1 MTSRDVWTDE
11 EKAILETLDA
21 PWKVQQYLDNTPY
34 NTDYQTRSPRRVMRD
49 RCAHCAEGAIF
60 AAAALRYH
68 GQKALIMDQRAV
80 DDDDHVIAVY
90 RFHGRVGAVAKSNF
104 SLLSFREPVYLTY
117 RELALSYF
125 EPYYNML
132 AERTLRSYSRPLD
145 LSRHD
150 SRHWMTT
157 EEDLEWVGDK
167 LNALPHFEIADA
179 ETVANFQPVDGLLYK
194 AGLLGS
200 DPVGLYKPLPPE
212 QRRKPGANS

>member
-1 MTSRDVWTDE
+1 MTDNSSWTDE
-11 EKAILETLDA
+11 ERAILEKLDR
-21 PWKVQQYLDNTPY
+21 PWKVQEYLDNTPY
-34 NTDYQTRSPRRVMRD
+34 NTDTQTRSPRRVMRD
-49 RCAHCAEGAIF
+49 GCAHCAEGAIF

-68 GQKALIMDQRAV
+68 GHRPLILDLRAV

-90 RFHGRVGAVAKSNF
+90 HFHNRVGAVAKSNF
-104 SLLSFREPVYLTY
+104 SLLRFREPVYLTY

-145 LSRHD
+145 LSRYD
-150 SRHWMTT
+150 ARHWMTT
-157 EEDLEWVGDK
+157 EEDLEWVGDR
-167 LNALPHFEIADA
+167 LNALRHFEIADA
-179 ETVANFQPVDGLLYK
+179 ETVQNLQPVDGLLYQ

-212 QRRKPGANS
+212 QRHQPGINP